1 MATLYQ
7 MEEVVK
13 ILFDEF
19 TLLKSDLIKKYDEKG
34 MRASGNWAN
43 SLELNQRRLSI
54 KLLGEPYSQ
63 QLESGRKAGRFPPI
77 KAIEQWIIDK
87 GISSRIEGKISIS
100 SLAFLIARK
109 IAKEGWKRQNYG
121 GVDLISE
128 VVTDQRIQ
136 MIIDKCGEKVVAI
149 YVTEIISIFNELEL
163 A

>member
-1 MATLYQ
+1 MN
-7 MEEVVK
+7 EVEK
-13 ILFDEF
+13 ILFNEF
-19 TLLKSDLIKKYDEKG
+19 NLLKLDLIKKYDQKG

-43 SLELNQRRLSI
+43 SLELQRGTMSI

-63 QLESGRKAGRFPPI
+63 QLESGRQAGKAPPS
-77 KAIEQWIIDK
+77 KVIEQWIIDK
-87 GISSRIEGKISIS
+87 GISSRIQGKISIS

-109 IAKEGWKRQNYG
+109 IAREGWKRQGFG

-136 MIIDKCGEKVVAI
+136 MIIDKCGEQVVAV